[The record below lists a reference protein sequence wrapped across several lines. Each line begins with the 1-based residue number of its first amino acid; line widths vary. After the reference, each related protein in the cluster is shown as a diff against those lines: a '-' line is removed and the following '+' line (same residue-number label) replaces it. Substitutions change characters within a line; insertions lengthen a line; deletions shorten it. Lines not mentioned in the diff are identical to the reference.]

1 MERDCIDDCVILCRS
16 CDLVVRKRALPS
28 GARALCPRCDTVLY
42 DTPYCSINGMLALCI
57 TALIFLAPANFLPI
71 LELHFFGSVRTTTI
85 AEGAM
90 AVSQQ
95 GYWIVGLSVML
106 TAVIAPALLIL
117 SILSQILIIK
127 YQLHN
132 AFFRNVLKRLL
143 AYQSIIS
150 QLSML
155 EIYLISILVS
165 VFNLSDFADIFLGMG
180 TFCFSMLFIVTLFL
194 QREYN
199 LEHMWNMLDE

>member
-1 MERDCIDDCVILCRS
+1 MERDCIDDCVTLCRS
-16 CDLVVRKRALPS
+16 CDLVVTKRALPS
-28 GARALCPRCDTVLY
+28 GVRALCPRCHTALY

-57 TALIFLAPANFLPI
+57 TALIFFTPANFLPI
-71 LELHFFGSVRTTTI
+71 LELHFLGSVRTATI
-85 AEGAM
+85 AEGAI
-90 AVSQQ
+90 AVAHQ
-95 GYWIVGLSVML
+95 GYWIVGISVML
-106 TAVIAPALLIL
+106 TAVIAPGVLIL

-127 YQLHN
+127 YRLHSP
-132 AFFRNVLKRLL
+132 FFRDVLKRLL
-143 AYQSIIS
+143 KYQDILS
-150 QLSML
+150 QLTML

-199 LEHMWNMLDE
+199 LEHMWSMLDE

>member
-1 MERDCIDDCVILCRS
+1 
-16 CDLVVRKRALPS
+16 
-28 GARALCPRCDTVLY
+28 
-42 DTPYCSINGMLALCI
+42 MLALCI